1 MVSTLILLLTWRKA
15 ASNVQMDRTFHLR
28 KNLANQYWNAR
39 RAHSVSKQNNFKQH
53 YFVQRVLAVIGE
65 RVVPRPAP
73 CKFQIV
79 DDKDAKYQWNNVL
92 IICIKGSVTTSL
104 CRFFGQE
111 KKAET

>member
-1 MVSTLILLLTWRKA
+1 M
-15 ASNVQMDRTFHLR
+15 
-28 KNLANQYWNAR
+28 
-39 RAHSVSKQNNFKQH
+39 
-53 YFVQRVLAVIGE
+53 IGE

-79 DDKDAKYQWNNVL
+79 DDNDAKYQWNNVL

-104 CRFFGQE
+104 RRFFSQE